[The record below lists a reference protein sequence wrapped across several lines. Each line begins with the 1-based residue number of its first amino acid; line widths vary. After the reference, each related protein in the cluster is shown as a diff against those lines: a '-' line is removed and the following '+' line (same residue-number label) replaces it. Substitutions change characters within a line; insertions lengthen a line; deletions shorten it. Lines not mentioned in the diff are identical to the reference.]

1 MCILFYSKKKQKN
14 KTHDGLYEINTGI
27 RRLDRNMKIERWKG
41 SRTLKYWKS
50 DKYGAPTTCQFI
62 NGTDG
67 TSAPPFRQGP
77 DDFFIFSSDICRW
90 VFFLTWDVKLID
102 RMKLTFYISF
112 YDPISSVHLRWEQE
126 TNYRGINGYR
136 YSVTQDFLNQLDD
149 CFCINKI
156 KDALTDEKGC
166 LYPGA
171 LDLSDCVG
179 ELRWW
184 WIENVWNNKLIEYS
198 L

>member
-1 MCILFYSKKKQKN
+1 ME
-14 KTHDGLYEINTGI
+14 H
-27 RRLDRNMKIERWKG
+27 RRLVSLSTAQTVRARRHSVKVPMTSSFSPAIFAGEFFFWLEMWNWLIAWNWD
-41 SRTLKYWKS
+41 
-50 DKYGAPTTCQFI
+50 FI
-62 NGTDG
+62 Y
-67 TSAPPFRQGP
+67 F
-77 DDFFIFSSDICRW
+77 
-90 VFFLTWDVKLID
+90 
-102 RMKLTFYISF
+102 F

-198 L
+198 I